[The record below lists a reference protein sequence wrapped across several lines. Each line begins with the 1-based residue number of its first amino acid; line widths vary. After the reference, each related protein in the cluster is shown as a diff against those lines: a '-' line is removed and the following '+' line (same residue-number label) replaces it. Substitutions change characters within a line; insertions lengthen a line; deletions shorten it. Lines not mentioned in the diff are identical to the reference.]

1 MIPYYT
7 EETFPGADIKGGV
20 RRNNWAHITTQTEWR
35 YDIAAKYTDE
45 MIADGDILNISYIK
59 QVAPHSEY
67 YVEFAVIPYENTF
80 DLAVNIFKSQQGD
93 IDIVGDTSGF
103 YTKGEVDEKLSAKVT
118 NLSAVAGIMKISQ
131 ADYSTLSAG
140 GTADENTLYVI
151 V

>member
-1 MIPYYT
+1 MIPYAVQEISTKDGFRY
-7 EETFPGADIKGGV
+7 DV
-20 RRNNWAHITTQTEWR
+20 HRNNWVYNNSQTDWS
-35 YDIAAKYTDE
+35 YDIAPKYTDE
-45 MIADGDILNISYIK
+45 MIADGDTLILSYNR
-59 QVAPHSEY
+59 QVKGTY
-67 YVEFAVIPYENTF
+67 YIQFAVIPYENTF